1 MNFSIKDFCQNS
13 NETGLDYLRICYPYF
28 VSKSILLTILEM
40 GLGIATVICNM
51 IVFKMIN
58 NKKEKKVVFDIIL
71 MSHAIVDGV
80 VGGIDLPFYHIY
92 TIIGKWPF
100 GKVPCILW
108 NSLDSSINAISIMHM
123 LYMSWVRLMSV
134 IQPKTYL
141 QQKIIKHPIIASLL
155 CWLIGL
161 FIWTPVNIGYITS
174 NYTEGQCNIPYNPV
188 YIQLIITFS
197 TWFLPLIIIVCM
209 LLYLMRALKIKNSKK
224 KIMLKSNVSNAVTGF
239 TNITKI
245 AITQSATNNKSNAK
259 KKQLKAETKL
269 SIILIV
275 YLVQWVPSCLI
286 GMIDSMCKCVP
297 VGIITLTYWLTFTVS
312 LTDPILILGLNTNFR
327 KRY

>member
-28 VSKSILLTILEM
+28 AFQSILLTILEI
-40 GLGIATVICNM
+40 GLGVSTIIFNM
-51 IVFKMIN
+51 IVFKMIS
-58 NKKEKKVVFDIIL
+58 NKKDKKVVFDQIL
-71 MSHAIVDGV
+71 ISHAIVDGV

-92 TIIGKWPF
+92 TILGKWPF
-100 GKVPCILW
+100 GETFCIIW
-108 NSLDSSINAISIMHM
+108 NSFDSSLNTITILHM
-123 LYMSWVRLMSV
+123 LYMSWVRVMSI

-141 QQKIIKHPIIASLL
+141 QNKIIKHPFIVSLL
-155 CWLIGL
+155 CWLTGFL
-161 FIWTPVNIGYITS
+161 IWIPVNTCYITS
-174 NYTEGQCNIPYNPV
+174 NYPDGQCYILYKPV
-188 YIQLIITFS
+188 YIQFIITFL

-224 KIMLKSNVSNAVTGF
+224 KIILKSNVSNAVTGF

-245 AITQSATNNKSNAK
+245 ATQSVKNNKSNTK
-259 KKQLKAETKL
+259 KKQLIAETKL

-286 GMIDSMCKCVP
+286 WMIDSLCNCVP
-297 VGIITLTYWLTFTVS
+297 IGISKITYWLTFTVA
-312 LTDPILILGLNTNFR
+312 LTDSILLLALNTNFR
-327 KRY
+327 KGNK

>member
-1 MNFSIKDFCQNS
+1 MNFSTAEFCLNS
-13 NETGLDYLRICYPYF
+13 NESGLNYLRTCYPYF
-28 VSKSILLTILEM
+28 ASNDLTSTILEIC
-40 GLGIATVICNM
+40 LGVSTAFFNILVI
-51 IVFKMIN
+51 KMIQD
-58 NKKEKKVVFDIIL
+58 KKEKKVVFDDIL
-71 MSHAIVDGV
+71 MTHAIVDGV
-80 VGGIDLPFYHIY
+80 VGGIDLPFFHIY

-155 CWLIGL
+155 CWLIG
-161 FIWTPVNIGYITS
+161 FFVWTPVNIGYITS

-245 AITQSATNNKSNAK
+245 AITQSATNNKSNGK
-259 KKQLKAETKL
+259 K
-269 SIILIV
+269 S
-275 YLVQWVPSCLI
+275 S
-286 GMIDSMCKCVP
+286 
-297 VGIITLTYWLTFTVS
+297 
-312 LTDPILILGLNTNFR
+312 
-327 KRY
+327 

>member
-1 MNFSIKDFCQNS
+1 MNFSNDEFCQNS

-28 VSKSILLTILEM
+28 VSKSILLAILEVC
-40 GLGIATVICNM
+40 LCITTVIFNI
-51 IVFKMIN
+51 IVFKMIY

-71 MSHAIVDGV
+71 MSHAVVDGV
-80 VGGIDLPFYHIY
+80 VGGIDLPFYHTY
-92 TIIGKWPF
+92 TILGKWPF
-100 GKVPCILW
+100 GEVPCILW
-108 NSLDSSINAISIMHM
+108 NSLDSSINAISILHM

-141 QQKIIKHPIIASLL
+141 QQKIIKHPFIASLL
-155 CWLIGL
+155 CWLIGF
-161 FIWTPVNIGYITS
+161 FIWIPVNIGYITS
-174 NYTEGQCNIPYNPV
+174 NYTEGQCNIPYQPV
-188 YIQLIITFS
+188 YIQFIITFL

-224 KIMLKSNVSNAVTGF
+224 KMILKSNVSNAVTGF

-245 AITQSATNNKSNAK
+245 ATQSAKNNKSNTK
-259 KKQLKAETKL
+259 KKLKAETKL

-297 VGIITLTYWLTFTVS
+297 VGITTLTYWLTFTVS

-327 KRY
+327 KRN